1 MVYLNPVVQK
11 VETQNPLFQ
20 RRENEVTHDLIE
32 NAHRLTKMS
41 FVGNFEPVKWSCRAP
56 LKNGKLCPR
65 MDRHKCPLHGKI
77 VARDQMGNIFNEK
90 DKIEFE
96 KNKVEVKPWQDAGLL
111 ADINAATGLNL
122 TVDNK
127 KSKKRKSGNIT
138 DLKKTASSSTE
149 RLKKKLLDSKSLR
162 KIGSIL
168 DAIETRRNYEKF
180 HHNYNYAIQ
189 S

>member
-1 MVYLNPVVQK
+1 MEYLNPLVQK

-20 RRENEVTHDLIE
+20 RRDNEVTHDLIE
-32 NAHRLTKMS
+32 NAHRLTKMA
-41 FVGNFEPVKWSCRAP
+41 FVGNFKPVKWSCRAP

-77 VARDQMGNIFNEK
+77 VARDIMGNIVNEK
-90 DKIEFE
+90 DKIKLEQS
-96 KNKVEVKPWQDAGLL
+96 KVELKPWEDTELL
-111 ADINAATGLNL
+111 AEINAATGLNL
-122 TVDNK
+122 NNDK
-127 KSKKRKSGNIT
+127 KNGKKRKNGNLT
-138 DLKKTASSSTE
+138 DVKKAVSSQE

-168 DAIETRRNYEKF
+168 DAVEKRRNYEKF